1 MFSIK
6 KLIILFLTSLVLI
19 YLIIIINKKKE
30 KFAIQENNIL
40 SLRSHIDCSNTN
52 SNASQ
57 QDFALRN
64 IIHNE
69 SSNSDIEYIMDA
81 SFILFRNLEE
91 INLVDKKIKVL
102 HKHTFMNNKN
112 LKYLNLADTK
122 INTIVSDMFKDNMN
136 IKLSNINEDQTVEQT
151 QSAGGTTSASE
162 RYGVHFHNNFTD
174 DTYTQN
180 KINLILT
187 KETLYRLNILKTS
200 DNYSFMRNFEHLPYD
215 AIDDNSVN
223 IYNFIKYINGI
234 VSSEN
239 GTGISVDVFNMF
251 VKIALGITH
260 SNLDKFNMTIGDN
273 DGSTQKYPVNIVY
286 YKDII
291 YHTDCGHW
299 RKQFMN
305 LDQISS
311 DFVLN
316 ILCLRETIDGTVVY
330 THILELFKSLH
341 ENLYG
346 LSLISSGL
354 AEYLSGN
361 VLNYQEA
368 QTEGT
373 VFAEEIQGIRS
384 RLNQFKQSGN
394 LIQNNNQYK
403 NLFIEF
409 YDERFGRDCLP
420 IESVGSSSTSD
431 SIQVDQVNY
440 QCNDL
445 VTQILA
451 NSRSQL
457 QTSDSPMVESVPE
470 NKSNFCS
477 MISNYETCTNV
488 DQCETYVS
496 SNNRSN
502 FVCRDVCENKDSN
515 TCEIFNNC
523 IFRNN
528 NCFSRSIMNLTDD
541 QLQQYHSEVTYP
553 SDVTFPATPTQEAIV
568 YPTGPIPTSD
578 PKITLPKFSYSSADD
593 MPQEPTEPFQNRSVH
608 KTMIVTLGSNN
619 YVINY
624 CGDTEYTSH
633 SFYDLYH
640 LEEIERF
647 HRLALILKNI
657 YNHNDGID
665 RYEELQA
672 ESNLFLIN
680 YSKSMI
686 STINSAN

>member
-1 MFSIK
+1 MFSLK
-6 KLIILFLTSLVLI
+6 KLIIIFLAFLVLI
-19 YLIIIINKKKE
+19 YLYLIYNKQE
-30 KFAIQENNIL
+30 NFAIQENNIL
-40 SLRSHIDCSNTN
+40 SLRSHIDCSNKN
-52 SNASQ
+52 KNVSQ
-57 QDFALRN
+57 QDFPLKK

-69 SSNSDIEYIMDA
+69 LSNSDIEYIMDA

-187 KETLYRLNILKTS
+187 KETLYRLNILKTL

-316 ILCLRETIDGTVVY
+316 ILCLRETINKRVVY

-346 LSLISSGL
+346 LSLIYSGL
-354 AEYLSGN
+354 TAYLSGSSTN
-361 VLNYQEA
+361 FSDGQDTANELL
-368 QTEGT
+368 
-373 VFAEEIQGIRS
+373 EEIKGIRS
-384 RLNQFKQSGN
+384 KLTQAGN
-394 LIQNNNQYK
+394 SIKDNNQYK

-409 YDERFGRDCLP
+409 YSERFGRDCLP

-431 SIQVDQVNY
+431 SIKVDEVNY

-457 QTSDSPMVESVPE
+457 QTSDSPIVESVPE

-477 MISNYETCTNV
+477 MISNYETCNDL

-502 FVCRDVCENKDSN
+502 FVCKDVCENKDSN

-541 QLQQYHSEVTYP
+541 QLQQYHNEATYP
-553 SDVTFPATPTQEAIV
+553 SNVTFPATPTQEAIV
-568 YPTGPIPTSD
+568 YPTGPAPTIKYPDGSE
-578 PKITLPKFSYSSADD
+578 PAFSYASEDD
-593 MPQEPTEPFQNRSVH
+593 IPVYPTFEPFVSGSDN
-608 KTMIVTLGSNN
+608 KKMIVTLGGNN

-647 HRLALILKNI
+647 HRLGLILKNI
-657 YNHNDGID
+657 FKYDNGIG

-686 STINSAN
+686 KTINNAN